1 MINLN
6 KCLKLND
13 FINNNM
19 KTLFLTLVLLTL
31 ASKSQEPEDDENIK
45 KLSNFLIQLISKY
58 DVNGA
63 GFIKR

>member
-1 MINLN
+1 
-6 KCLKLND
+6 
-13 FINNNM
+13 M